1 MLWNVFLAIVWAA
14 MTNDFSAP
22 NLAVGFLLGLGTLA
36 LLAKRGIAGT
46 TNYPRRVVRAL
57 SFAWFY
63 LRELVESNVRMAR
76 DVLGPWKNLSPAL
89 VAVPLDIETD
99 SDAEITLLANL
110 ISLTPGT
117 LSVDLSPDRRTLYV
131 HAMDVPNGD
140 LDAFRR
146 HLKGELERRVL
157 EVLR

>member
-1 MLWNVFLAIVWAA
+1 MLWNLFLMLAWAA
-14 MTNDFSAP
+14 MTNDFSAA
-22 NLAVGFLLGLGTLA
+22 NLALGFAFGYLTLA
-36 LLAKRGIAGT
+36 ALAARGVAGEGK
-46 TNYPRRVVRAL
+46 YARRTVKAVA
-57 SFAWFY
+57 FAGFY
-63 LRELVESNVRMAR
+63 LRELLMSNLRMAR
-76 DVLGPWKNLSPAL
+76 DVLGPWQRLRPAI

-131 HAMDVPNGD
+131 HAMDIPASD
-140 LDAFRR
+140 LERFRKG
-146 HLKGELERRVL
+146 LKDELERRVI